1 MNGGATEQKSCQM
14 KSIAINNMEWIESI
28 TKRKKKKTQSELFM
42 SAFYIMKP
50 ETTLSVPALYY
61 ICRTKV
67 MK

>member
-28 TKRKKKKTQSELFM
+28 TKRKKKTQSELFM
-42 SAFYIMKP
+42 SAFCIMKP
-50 ETTLSVPALYY
+50 ETTLSVLALYY